1 MSAPHD
7 LRYGKDLIGRRMV
20 NHHGCIKQLDW
31 AAFKSCCVL
40 VIKRSTQLLLIVWLI
55 VWLIGSAKAMAQSN
69 DDSAYILVQDA
80 RLRNGLSGLELNA
93 DADIQLSPEIRRGL
107 DSGVPLQFIVDFK
120 IKQPRQ
126 LWPDKTL
133 FAQQH
138 RFSLIYYE
146 LTRHYRLRSLK
157 TNESRNFRSL
167 LAALEELGQLQGL
180 HVSPVFALDEYSGL
194 FGVLS
199 MRLDS
204 KALPLPLQPLLSS
217 AWRLSSEDFAW
228 SLN

>member
-1 MSAPHD
+1 MNVLPLSF
-7 LRYGKDLIGRRMV
+7 L
-20 NHHGCIKQLDW
+20 
-31 AAFKSCCVL
+31 AAMLSCGL
-40 VIKRSTQLLLIVWLI
+40 AL
-55 VWLIGSAKAMAQSN
+55 AQSTG
-69 DDSAYILVQDA
+69 DDASIEVQDA
-80 RLRNGLSGLELNA
+80 RLRDGLNGLELNA
-93 DADIQLSPEIRRGL
+93 DADIQLSPEIRGGL
-107 DSGVPLQFIVDFK
+107 DNGVPLQFIVDFK
-120 IKQPRQ
+120 IKQARRF
-126 LWPDKTL
+126 WPDKTL
-133 FAQQH
+133 LAQEH

-180 HVSPVFALDEYSGL
+180 NVSPEFDLNEHAGA
-194 FGVLS
+194 FGVVS

-217 AWRLSSEDFAW
+217 VWRLTSEDFAW

>member
-1 MSAPHD
+1 MSASHD
-7 LRYGKDLIGRRMV
+7 LRYREDLIDHSHV
-20 NHHGCIKQLDW
+20 NHCGCLKQFDW
-31 AAFKSCCVL
+31 AAFKCCCVL
-40 VIKRSTQLLLIVWLI
+40 LIKRSTQLLLIVWLI
-55 VWLIGSAKAMAQSN
+55 GSAKAMAQAN
-69 DDSAYILVQDA
+69 EDSAYIQVQDA

-93 DADIQLSPEIRRGL
+93 DADIQLSPEIRGGL

-120 IKQPRQ
+120 IKQPRR

-180 HVSPVFALDEYSGL
+180 HVNPAFSLNEYSGL

>member
-1 MSAPHD
+1 MSARHYFNYRD
-7 LRYGKDLIGRRMV
+7 DLIGHSYV
-20 NHHGCIKQLDW
+20 NHHNCIRQCDL
-31 AAFKSCCVL
+31 AVFKCCCL
-40 VIKRSTQLLLIVWLI
+40 FVIKRLIQMLVIAWL
-55 VWLIGSAKAMAQSN
+55 VGCAQALAQSS
-69 DDSAYILVQDA
+69 DDSAYIQVQDA

-180 HVSPVFALDEYSGL
+180 QVNPAFALNEHPDL

-217 AWRLSSEDFAW
+217 AWRLTSEDFAW